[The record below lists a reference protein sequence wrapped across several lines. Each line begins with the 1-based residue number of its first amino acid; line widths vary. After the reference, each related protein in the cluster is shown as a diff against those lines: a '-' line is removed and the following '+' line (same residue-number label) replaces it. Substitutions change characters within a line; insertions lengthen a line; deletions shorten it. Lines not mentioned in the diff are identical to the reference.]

1 MEQIK
6 CVTTTAKRHQK
17 LASRC
22 TGKQMKRDT
31 LSPDSTTSWDAL
43 PVIMF

>member
-1 MEQIK
+1 
-6 CVTTTAKRHQK
+6 
-17 LASRC
+17 
-22 TGKQMKRDT
+22 MKRDT